1 MTSKVLLTIT
11 VSILLFSCNKDN
23 DDESPQIE
31 VSQPNNL
38 SSYNIYDNIIVKA
51 EISDNKNIEKVSIE
65 LLNSNLQRELSKE
78 FSNIN
83 ENTYSLSDGFYLD
96 DIRLESGNYFIKVK
110 AFDGVNESSDF
121 TEIYI
126 QSVPKEL
133 LNLVLFKETG
143 AVTYASLVDVS
154 NNVESNLFSW
164 NSDLTDAEVDS
175 YNQRI
180 ILGGKQEKDVSIY
193 DMVENTIDWNLNF
206 GVSNYDYVNDIF
218 IDDANSFY
226 ATLGNS
232 ELRKFN
238 YLGVNQLIANSG
250 TGNRDFNVFV
260 DSDYIYCF
268 SKSNSGLSKSFRKYY
283 NSTGILETSINTTLD
298 NVQIINGPNDKLL
311 VVGENS
317 GNAEL
322 NLLDK
327 NDLSY
332 WSPHSLPNES
342 LVKLVQVSEGNYI
355 LALSGGLYIYQYNNN
370 SLFTGPSV
378 SVTDMELDKVNNRLY
393 VLESNQI
400 IVYDASLNLLQTI
413 GLSSSGYDKIR
424 LHYNK

>member
-133 LNLVLFKETG
+133 LNLVLFNETG

-268 SKSNSGLSKSFRKYY
+268 SKSNSGLSKSFR
-283 NSTGILETSINTTLD
+283 NHLTTTRPIMP
-298 NVQIINGPNDKLL
+298 NKRIINKPIHCQLG
-311 VVGENS
+311 
-317 GNAEL
+317 
-322 NLLDK
+322 
-327 NDLSY
+327 
-332 WSPHSLPNES
+332 
-342 LVKLVQVSEGNYI
+342 
-355 LALSGGLYIYQYNNN
+355 
-370 SLFTGPSV
+370 
-378 SVTDMELDKVNNRLY
+378 
-393 VLESNQI
+393 
-400 IVYDASLNLLQTI
+400 
-413 GLSSSGYDKIR
+413 KIR
-424 LHYNK
+424 SVFCAHLGIAV